1 MFSLLKY
8 SFSVRLLEVEWFEV
22 KWLVTIIYETETTA
36 CWYYILN
43 VWLVALELKV
53 EVANFEIFSWCMP
66 YLNVW

>member
-8 SFSVRLLEVEWFEV
+8 SFSVQLLEVEW
-22 KWLVTIIYETETTA
+22 LVIIIYETETTA

-43 VWLVALELKV
+43 VWLAALEWKV